1 MSKNTQ
7 ICATVPQSMINDI
20 SEIALRDNRTFSQTV
35 ALLLQ
40 QSVKE
45 RNRKRKNAKKDNTQ
59 HNPNDLGESNCQ

>member
-1 MSKNTQ
+1 MDKKVQ
-7 ICATVPQSMINDI
+7 ICATVPESLGNAVA
-20 SEIALRDNRTFSQTV
+20 EIAIRDNRTFSQTV